1 MKLGAYAVNL
11 EGPLSL
17 CYNLVDSAR
26 VNLLGIPRLPGGTPA
41 EIAAQALRNN
51 ARGVLHAGSGHF
63 KFMWVSDF
71 AKALR
76 GAWDVLG
83 AEYLGRQIDYM
94 TEESARL
101 GRVTSCFTPSHG
113 FDMPWHRGDN
123 LPWLIFCHASR
134 GGVSDRHRGILQKL
148 LDDYE
153 ENSMH
158 DGLVA
163 PHVTGDWVDT
173 VLRPSSTYNNVCA
186 LYMLKWA
193 PTLGLKTR
201 HDAAMME
208 RTLLRARLRG
218 DILLDYQ
225 GAGHMSVD
233 GAVAALYLDVFEPDV
248 QKLLIRGLEK
258 SGLAEPYP
266 IRVAQA
272 KHDPKLVPLL
282 TNFTPSYH
290 TSIWLHLGLMYL
302 NGLKRNKHD
311 IGDRLARIEALIMR
325 HGQVLEAVDDKGDP
339 YRTVFLSCEH
349 GLSMAAG
356 QYLELLK

>member
-1 MKLGAYAVNL
+1 MKLGPYAVTL

-17 CYNLVDSAR
+17 CINALDSAR
-26 VNLLGIPRLPGGTPA
+26 VNLFGFPRLPGASPR
-41 EIAAQALRNN
+41 EIAERSLRDN
-51 ARGVLHAGSGHF
+51 ARAVLHAGSGHF

-76 GAWDVLG
+76 GAWGVLG
-83 AEYLGRQIDYM
+83 PEYLGRQIDYM

-101 GRVTSCFTPSHG
+101 GRVPSCFTPRHG

-134 GGVSDRHRGILQKL
+134 GSVSDRHREILQRL

-153 ENSMH
+153 ENSMR
-158 DGLVA
+158 DGLVS
-163 PHVTGDWVDT
+163 PEVTGDWADT

-186 LYMLKWA
+186 LFMLKWA
-193 PTLGLKTR
+193 HTLGLKTR
-201 HDAAMME
+201 HDPAVME
-208 RTLLRARLRG
+208 RALLRSRLRG
-218 DILLDYQ
+218 DALLDYL
-225 GAGHMSVD
+225 GAETLSVD

-248 QKLLIRGLEK
+248 QKLLIKGLEK
-258 SGLAEPYP
+258 SGLADPLP
-266 IRVAQA
+266 IRVAPA
-272 KHDPKLVPLL
+272 KHDPRIVPVL

-290 TSIWLHLGLMYL
+290 TSVWLHLGLMYL
-302 NGLKRNKHD
+302 NGLKRNKQD
-311 IGDRLARIEALIMR
+311 IKERLARIEQVIMR

-339 YRTVFLSCEH
+339 YRTPFLSCER
-349 GLSMAAG
+349 GLSMACG